1 MALDVLLDWVNY
13 RVLQVRSIEDEV
25 RRSWTLM
32 RDTKVL
38 AVFASG
44 FGAEAEGRRMAHAD
58 CMAGHSA
65 RLTVLNADGSVD
77 AEFTFTAPPCD
88 PTPEQP
94 SE

>member
-1 MALDVLLDWVNY
+1 MDWVSY

-32 RDTKVL
+32 RDNKVL

-44 FGAEAEGRRMAHAD
+44 FGAEAEGRRLAHAD
-58 CMAGHSA
+58 CTAGQSS

-88 PTPEQP
+88 GKPAELLA
-94 SE
+94 E